1 MTRHG
6 IEFHSAVLEMIL
18 IIDIHFCH
26 LTNKDRLIENLYQ
39 NIFDQK
45 YHPHHLLDL
54 AMTKIMLN

>member
-26 LTNKDRLIENLYQ
+26 LTNKDRLIEILYQ

-45 YHPHHLLDL
+45 YHPRHLLDL